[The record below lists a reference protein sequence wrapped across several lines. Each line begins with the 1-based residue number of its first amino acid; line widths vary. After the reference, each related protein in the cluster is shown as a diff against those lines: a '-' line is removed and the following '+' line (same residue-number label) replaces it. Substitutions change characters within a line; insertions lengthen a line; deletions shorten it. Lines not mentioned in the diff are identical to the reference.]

1 MTPFETESYH
11 SQLQGWPTSGKH
23 IMAHYDDE
31 SIVVYQA
38 YNPAI
43 ADFAVTNQRF
53 GGPFSFSRM
62 SWIKSNF
69 LWMMYRCGWATKE
82 NQERVLAVRISRTGF
97 DQLLHQAVHSA
108 FLVSAYPDKDTW
120 QDLVGRGDVRLQW
133 DPDHDPYGAPQQR
146 RAIQLGLRR
155 SMLAAYATDWIIAI
169 SDITGFV
176 HDQRTHVQK
185 RNLDKLQLP
194 LEREYSMP
202 PSEARNRLFAN

>member
-62 SWIKSNF
+62 SWIKSNIKSF
-69 LWMMYRCGWATKE
+69 SKKLIFVFHW
-82 NQERVLAVRISRTGF
+82 I
-97 DQLLHQAVHSA
+97 
-108 FLVSAYPDKDTW
+108 
-120 QDLVGRGDVRLQW
+120 DLIR
-133 DPDHDPYGAPQQR
+133 
-146 RAIQLGLRR
+146 
-155 SMLAAYATDWIIAI
+155 
-169 SDITGFV
+169 
-176 HDQRTHVQK
+176 
-185 RNLDKLQLP
+185 
-194 LEREYSMP
+194 
-202 PSEARNRLFAN
+202 